1 MDRRADGNRIYVD
14 RSVVDT
20 LLHSSPDV
28 VELFIVVLADG
39 VVARVVR
46 IHLIIINEET
56 GRRVKD

>member
-14 RSVVDT
+14 RSMVDT

-56 GRRVKD
+56 GRRVMD